1 MATTTTTILPGE
13 VLALARERSRG
24 GPLQAVTDTALVCGR
39 NLRKLV
45 RTPGLIV
52 FGTIQPVMM
61 LLLFSFVFGGV
72 AGSTIP
78 FYKSFIVPT
87 VVVQSLTFAASS
99 SGVGLANDLES
110 GMIDRF
116 RSLPINR
123 GAVLLGRTL
132 SDAVRIF
139 LQAALLL
146 IVATFIGFRFPAG
159 VDRGL
164 LMLVVAVIFG
174 VSLSIFMA
182 WMGLWLKDPETV
194 QVAAFVPIFP
204 LIFAS
209 SGFAPI
215 NTLPG
220 WMREFAR
227 VNPFTAAVDT
237 MRGLALGN
245 HYQRLATKAG
255 ENFNFQAHLGSSS
268 WHLAAWIVV
277 IFAVFTTLSVR
288 EYRKV

>member
-1 MATTTTTILPGE
+1 
-13 VLALARERSRG
+13 
-24 GPLQAVTDTALVCGR
+24 
-39 NLRKLV
+39 
-45 RTPGLIV
+45 
-52 FGTIQPVMM
+52 
-61 LLLFSFVFGGV
+61 
-72 AGSTIP
+72 
-78 FYKSFIVPT
+78 
-87 VVVQSLTFAASS
+87 
-99 SGVGLANDLES
+99 LES

-123 GAVLLGRTL
+123 AAVLLGRSL

-139 LQAALLL
+139 LQASLLL

-159 VDRGL
+159 VDRGVVML
-164 LMLVVAVIFG
+164 LVAVIFG

-215 NTLPG
+215 NTLPS

-227 VNPFTAAVDT
+227 INPFTAAVDT

-245 HYQRLATKAG
+245 HYQRLANRPG
-255 ENFNFQAHLGSSS
+255 ENFRFQAHLGSSA
-268 WHLAAWIVV
+268 WHLAAWIVAITV
-277 IFAVFTTLSVR
+277 VFTTLSVR